1 MELARQSVKKRLVI
15 SLICVALALLGTVGL
30 ALTALKSL
38 FVIMGILIPVTAFGY
53 YGMVFFFAAYGR
65 ARAIA
70 RCVAAVNAGMLTL
83 DEISVSARL
92 KTGIVYRYLA
102 VAISRRYLTDV
113 ALDND
118 GIVHI

>member
-1 MELARQSVKKRLVI
+1 MELARRSVKKRLII
-15 SLICVALALLGTVGL
+15 SLICVVLALGGTVGIAL
-30 ALTALKSL
+30 AALNSL
-38 FVIMGILIPVTAFGY
+38 FILMGVLIAVTAFGY
-53 YGMVFFFAAYGR
+53 YGTVFFFAAYGR

-70 RCVAAVNAGMLTL
+70 RCVAAVNEGLSTL
-83 DEISVSARL
+83 DEISVRTRL
-92 KTGIVYRYLA
+92 KTRIVYRYLA